1 MVFIIKKQRA
11 VFLHTNNSGN
21 IDRAMSDEET
31 LELVKKSEF
40 TLFSRGTRSTKD

>member
-11 VFLHTNNSGN
+11 GFLHTNNNGN

-40 TLFSRGTRSTKD
+40 AVVGRSK